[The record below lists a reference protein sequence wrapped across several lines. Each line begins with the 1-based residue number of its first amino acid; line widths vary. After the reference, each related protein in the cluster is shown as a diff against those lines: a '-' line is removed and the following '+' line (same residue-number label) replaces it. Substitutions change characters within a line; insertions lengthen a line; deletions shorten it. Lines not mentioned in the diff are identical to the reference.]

1 MQKKPKIKEKIDYL
15 KVYGKYSSM
24 GFQMI
29 VIIGGGIWGG
39 YLLDKWVNWKFP
51 VFILLGSIIS
61 VGLAIYYF
69 IRDL

>member
-1 MQKKPKIKEKIDYL
+1 
-15 KVYGKYSSM
+15 M